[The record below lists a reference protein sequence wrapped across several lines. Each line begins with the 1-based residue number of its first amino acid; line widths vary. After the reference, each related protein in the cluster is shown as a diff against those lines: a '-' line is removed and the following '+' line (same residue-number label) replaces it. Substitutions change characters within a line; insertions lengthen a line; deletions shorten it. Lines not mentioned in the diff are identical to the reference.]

1 MPRIPLI
8 EELTTGQ
15 VPVGSNLLVEY
26 DPASQWY
33 NASLTIAAGWLK
45 SGGSLGYNLS
55 TQPPE
60 NVRTQLKRLDV
71 DAEELEGNGRLV
83 INDWYTGTLGRK
95 SKEKQAW
102 DSLKVAD
109 ISIDMAKT
117 RMGGPPLPNYLRIA
131 DNFSTLA
138 RFNDE
143 KVWVEHAL
151 SRSFPS
157 AKIIQSTQILGII
170 KGLHGDWAY
179 KNLEAAVDGIVD
191 FKLEEGSDR
200 TQNYIRIRSIRNV
213 QFDSRWH
220 LLNIGENFEVT
231 LDK

>member
-8 EELTTGQ
+8 EDLTNG
-15 VPVGSNLLVEY
+15 PIPSGSNLLVEY

-33 NASLTIAAGWLK
+33 IASITIAAGWLK
-45 SGGSLGYNLS
+45 SGGSVGYNVAA
-55 TQPPE
+55 QPPE
-60 NVRTQLKRLDV
+60 NIRTQLKRLDV

-95 SKEKQAW
+95 SKEKYAW

-109 ISIDMAKT
+109 INIEIAKM
-117 RMGGPPLPNYLRIA
+117 RMGGPPLPDYLRVV
-131 DNFSTLA
+131 DNYSTLA
-138 RFNDE
+138 RFNEE
-143 KVWVEHAL
+143 KAWVEHAL
-151 SRSFPS
+151 TRSFPS
-157 AKIIQSTQILGII
+157 ATIIQSTEILGII

-179 KNLEAAVDGIVD
+179 KNLEAAADGIVD
-191 FKLEEGSDR
+191 FKLEERSDE
-200 TQNYIRIRSIRNV
+200 TQNHIRIRSIRNI

-231 LDK
+231 T